1 MRKLHPRWLSVSSL
15 LLLLTG
21 CASHP
26 PMPTVERV
34 DLDRFMG
41 TWYVVAN
48 IPTWLE
54 RNAYNAVEHYAQNA
68 DGSIATTFQF
78 RDGAFEGPL
87 KTYRPTGFVVD
98 GQSNALWGMQFV
110 WPIKADFRIVDLA
123 DDYSQVIIARQARDY
138 VWVMTRHPEFSDD
151 AFAHV
156 RARIADLGYDA
167 SALKRVPQQ
176 WPEAEPRS

>member
-1 MRKLHPRWLSVSSL
+1 
-15 LLLLTG
+15 
-21 CASHP
+21 
-26 PMPTVERV
+26 
-34 DLDRFMG
+34 
-41 TWYVVAN
+41 
-48 IPTWLE
+48 
-54 RNAYNAVEHYAQNA
+54 
-68 DGSIATTFQF
+68 
-78 RDGAFEGPL
+78 
-87 KTYRPTGFVVD
+87 
-98 GQSNALWGMQFV
+98 MQFV

-167 SALKRVPQQ
+167 SALQRVPQQ